1 MSGGNSIRAIG
12 TNEPEADTEA
22 EAELSAPLAD
32 DEAQHAW
39 AEDRWDGE
47 EPPQRPARHWVAPA
61 LAIMAAA
68 GWSAFFVWAFR
79 AELVAMPSAQ
89 RGIEL
94 LAQWAVPALL
104 IAATWLMAMRSS
116 NREAERFG
124 TIAQSLREES
134 SMLEHRLSAANRE
147 LSLARE
153 FLAAQSRELESVGR
167 IASERLS
174 AHADHLSK
182 LVLSNREQIDA
193 IAQVSTTA
201 MENMGRLRDDLP
213 VLANSARDVANH
225 IGGAGRTAHSQI
237 AELVSGFDR
246 LNQFGQASERQV
258 GALQSR
264 VDAALAAFE
273 AQAAQMGDLTAAR
286 FDALRGASEA
296 FRAELDGREVEAI
309 AALRRRIE
317 LLDQEVA
324 ATSSQL
330 ETAEEDA
337 LASMRARLNG
347 LQSEAHNLSNALR
360 ANEDQAA
367 AVWSARIDQLAVR
380 LRAAIDEITA
390 IDEAALASANRKL
403 EALSQEAESVDR
415 HIAERD
421 GRLLAR
427 IIERQDAFSKAESE
441 AFASLERRL
450 AALDDSLATRRAS
463 ILDQNAVIDAQAAS
477 LMSQLQD
484 LQTHLHSIA
493 ATGEDAEAKIGTSVS
508 SLMHNLEQSR
518 SALAGTEAAIAQLTD
533 ASVRL
538 LELIQASAQHSRTDL
553 PAALVETE
561 AKLNQLAE
569 NAGVLARDIGAS
581 ASRAEDLSAYVLAA
595 RNETEG
601 VLSDV
606 ERAQSDMAESTNA
619 NLARITAIKSGL
631 ADAGTMADELAAR
644 AMEALGDAIAL
655 LEQNASGAV
664 ASIDTSS
671 ANAVHGLAQRLTVM
685 SQQAIEQALQD
696 GAAGALTGLEAAASR
711 ATGASR
717 EATIQLRDQLSRVN
731 ELASNLES
739 RVARARDLAEQQ
751 VDRDFARRVAL
762 ISEGLN
768 STAIDIEKVLSTDV
782 SDSAWTAY
790 LRGDRGIFT
799 RRAVR
804 LLDNTQARD
813 IAELY
818 DADPDFRENVSRYI
832 ADFENMLR
840 TLLSTRDGRAVSVT
854 LLSSDMGKLYVA
866 LAQAIERLRA

>member
-12 TNEPEADTEA
+12 ANEPEAGADIGA
-22 EAELSAPLAD
+22 EQVAPLMDDAEQAWTDESWDAD
-32 DEAQHAW
+32 DAPA
-39 AEDRWDGE
+39 
-47 EPPQRPARHWVAPA
+47 RPARQWIAPTLAFLA
-61 LAIMAAA
+61 LA
-68 GWSAFFVWAFR
+68 GWSAFFGWAFR
-79 AELVAMPSAQ
+79 TELLSLPTAQ
-89 RGIEL
+89 RGIEF

-104 IAATWLMAMRSS
+104 IASAWLITMRSS
-116 NREAERFG
+116 NREAQRFG
-124 TIAQSLREES
+124 AIAQSLREES
-134 SMLEHRLSAANRE
+134 STLEHRLSAANRE

-167 IASERLS
+167 MAGERLS

-182 LVLSNREQIDA
+182 LVLFNREQLDS

-213 VLANSARDVANH
+213 VIANSARDVANQ
-225 IGGAGRTAHSQI
+225 IGGAGRTAHGQI
-237 AELVSGFDR
+237 ADLVSGFER

-273 AQAAQMGDLTAAR
+273 AQTSQMGDLTAAR
-286 FDALRGASEA
+286 FDALRGESEA
-296 FRAELDGREVEAI
+296 FRAELDGREVETL

-324 ATSSQL
+324 TTRDRMDS
-330 ETAEEDA
+330 AEEDA
-337 LASMRARLNG
+337 LASMRARLAS
-347 LQSEAHNLSNALR
+347 LQSEAHNLSNSLR
-360 ANEDQAA
+360 ENEDQAA
-367 AVWSARIDQLAVR
+367 ATWSDKIDQLAVR

-427 IIERQDAFSKAESE
+427 IIERQDAFNKSENE
-441 AFASLERRL
+441 AFASLENRL
-450 AALDDSLATRRAS
+450 AALDENLASRRAA
-463 ILDQNAVIDAQAAS
+463 ILDQNAAIDAQAAS
-477 LMSQLQD
+477 LMSQLQG
-484 LQTHLHSIA
+484 LQTHLQSIA
-493 ATGEDAEAKIGTSVS
+493 ATGEDAETKIGTSVNA
-508 SLMHNLEQSR
+508 LMLNLEQSR
-518 SALAGTEAAIAQLTD
+518 SALAGTDAAVAELTD

-561 AKLNQLAE
+561 VKLGHLADS
-569 NAGVLARDIGAS
+569 AGVLAKGIGAS
-581 ASRAEDLSAYVLAA
+581 AARAEDLSAYVLAA

-606 ERAQSDMAESTNA
+606 ERAQAEMAENTRA
-619 NLARITAIKSGL
+619 NLSRITAIKSGL
-631 ADAGTMADELAAR
+631 TEAGSQADELATG
-644 AMEALGDAIAL
+644 AMEALRGAIVM
-655 LEQNASGAV
+655 LESNAHGAI
-664 ASIDTSS
+664 ASIDGAS
-671 ANAVHGLAQRLTVM
+671 AEAVRGLAERLTAM
-685 SQQAIEQALQD
+685 SQQAIEQALQQ

-717 EATIQLRDQLSRVN
+717 EATVQLRDQLSRVN

-840 TLLSTRDGRAVSVT
+840 TLLSTRDGKAVSVT